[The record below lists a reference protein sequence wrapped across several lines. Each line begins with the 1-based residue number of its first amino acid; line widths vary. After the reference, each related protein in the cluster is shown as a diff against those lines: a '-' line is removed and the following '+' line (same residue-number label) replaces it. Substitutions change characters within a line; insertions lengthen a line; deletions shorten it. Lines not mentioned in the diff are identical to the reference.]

1 MAQCVKNLMQQL
13 GRYGGVGSIPGLV
26 QWVKRIQRCPSCS
39 VGHFKK
45 EKKKEKPAWVLNLS
59 PRLSSL
65 IQV

>member
-1 MAQCVKNLMQQL
+1 MAQWVKNLMQQL
-13 GRYGGVGSIPGLV
+13 GRYGGVRSIPGLV
-26 QWVKRIQRCPSCS
+26 QWVKRIQCCPSCS